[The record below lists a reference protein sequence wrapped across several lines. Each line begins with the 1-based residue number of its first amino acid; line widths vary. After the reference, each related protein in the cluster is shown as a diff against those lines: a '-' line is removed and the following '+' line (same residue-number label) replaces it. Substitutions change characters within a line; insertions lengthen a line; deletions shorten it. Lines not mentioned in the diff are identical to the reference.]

1 MIIYFL
7 VSIILIYYIIKII
20 INFKSCY
27 HFSTDI
33 AAVSLANLI
42 N

>member
-7 VSIILIYYIIKII
+7 VSIISIYYIIKII
-20 INFKSCY
+20 YFKNCY
-27 HFSTDI
+27 HFATDI